1 MVVIVSFRP
10 EPTVDLAENV
20 DIATTA
26 AWVITVWRRAVVSPS
41 RGTIARMLAGRT
53 APMTP
58 EEYLQ
63 GELESRVKHEYVG
76 GAVYAMAG
84 AENQHND
91 IAGNVFAGLH
101 SKLRGK
107 PCRPYNSDTKV
118 RIRLPS
124 EVRFY
129 YPDVQVTCRPNAA
142 EDTFQDSPSVIVE
155 VLSDGTRR
163 ADEGEKREAYVSL
176 PSLETYLLVETDEA
190 LVVAFQRT
198 STGFVRE
205 VHAGLEAV
213 IPLPSLDVNLPLSEI
228 YEGVALAA
236 LADVR

>member
-1 MVVIVSFRP
+1 
-10 EPTVDLAENV
+10 
-20 DIATTA
+20 
-26 AWVITVWRRAVVSPS
+26 
-41 RGTIARMLAGRT
+41 MLARRT
-53 APMTP
+53 VPTTP

-63 GELESRVKHEYVG
+63 GELGSSVKHEYVG

-84 AENQHND
+84 ARNQHND
-91 IAGNVFAGLH
+91 VAGNVFAALH
-101 SKLRGK
+101 AKLRGK

-129 YPDVQVTCRPNAA
+129 YPDAQVTCRPNPP
-142 EDTFQDSPSVIVE
+142 EDTFQDYPSLIVE

-163 ADEGEKREAYVSL
+163 ADEGEKREAYCSL
-176 PSLETYLLVETDEA
+176 SSLETYLLVETDTA
-190 LVVAFQRT
+190 FVVAFQRT

-205 VHAGLEAV
+205 VHAGIEAV
-213 IPLPSLDVNLPLSEI
+213 VLLPALNMNLPLAEI

-236 LADVR
+236 ITDAG